1 MTRTIE
7 KDGVHLAVWFSADDA
22 PQGLGFMTSDAAFLQ
37 VGSWRYPA
45 GKELAAHNH
54 NIVDRAIHRTQELA
68 FVVKGAMEA
77 FIFDELDQLVE
88 TVRVGRHEGIILF
101 AGGHGYRILEDDTI
115 VIETKNG
122 PYPGADIDRRR
133 LA

>member
-1 MTRTIE
+1 MRLIE
-7 KDGVHLAVWFSADDA
+7 KNGVRLAIWFSADDIR
-22 PQGLGFMTSDAAFLQ
+22 QGLDFLTHDGDFLQ
-37 VGSWRYPA
+37 VGSWRYAA

-54 NIVDRAIHRTQELA
+54 NTVPRDVNRTQEFA

-77 FIFDELDQLVE
+77 SIFDEQDELVE
-88 TVRVGRHEGIILF
+88 KLRVNRHEGLILL
-101 AGGHGYRILEDDTI
+101 AGGHGYRILEEDTI

-122 PYPGADIDRRR
+122 PYPGAEIDRRR